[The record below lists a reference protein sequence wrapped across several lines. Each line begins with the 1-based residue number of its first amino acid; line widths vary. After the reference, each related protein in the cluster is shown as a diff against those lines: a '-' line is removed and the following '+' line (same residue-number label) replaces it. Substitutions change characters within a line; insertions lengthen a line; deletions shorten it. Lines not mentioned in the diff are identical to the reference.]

1 MSCKFQ
7 DVFFS
12 FKNTARLNWGVKAVS
27 CGGESSYQE
36 SDIFDPDSRVN
47 AVVIP
52 MLEYSND
59 DDFKASLYSMDS
71 QPDLSVATLYVDS
84 VNKKYG
90 MMGR

>member
-1 MSCKFQ
+1 MEK
-7 DVFFS
+7 VFYD
-12 FKNTARLNWGVKAVS
+12 FKNKARLNWGVKAVS
-27 CGGESSYQE
+27 CGEESSYQE

-59 DDFKASLYSMDS
+59 IDFEASLHSMDS

>member
-1 MSCKFQ
+1 MEK
-7 DVFFS
+7 VFYN

-27 CGGESSYQE
+27 CGDKSSYQE
-36 SDIFDPDSRVN
+36 SDIFDPDSKVN

-59 DDFKASLYSMDS
+59 IDFEASLHSMDS
-71 QPDLSVATLYVDS
+71 QPNLSVATLYVDS

-90 MMGR
+90 MLGR

>member
-7 DVFFS
+7 DVFFR

-27 CGGESSYQE
+27 CGDKSSYQE
-36 SDIFDPDSRVN
+36 SDIFDPDSRVD
-47 AVVIP
+47 AVLVP

-59 DDFKASLYSMDS
+59 IDFEASLHSMDS

-90 MMGR
+90 MMGQ

>member
-1 MSCKFQ
+1 MEK
-7 DVFFS
+7 VFYN

-27 CGGESSYQE
+27 CGDKSSYQE
-36 SDIFDPDSRVN
+36 SDIFDPDSKVN

-59 DDFKASLYSMDS
+59 IDFEASLHSMDS
-71 QPDLSVATLYVDS
+71 QPGLSVATLYVDS

-90 MMGR
+90 MLGR